1 MIYPLTNRHRQN
13 PCACFLKC
21 NGTLRFLY
29 GEGCMPRSQPCCSGR
44 PFNEACVNFDFA
56 AFLSN
61 CRDDHF
67 TSHTVV
73 RTSGKQNKT
82 KQTCETLM
90 GSLSLPPDPA
100 GEGGRFQKLLRHLC
114 ATGRAACQLEQHLV
128 SSFLVFIAVKIV
140 SASGAPHV

>member
-1 MIYPLTNRHRQN
+1 MIYPITNRLRQN
-13 PCACFLKC
+13 PCACSLKR
-21 NGTLRFLY
+21 NETLRFLY
-29 GEGCMPRSQPCCSGR
+29 GEGCMLWSRPCSFGQA
-44 PFNEACVNFDFA
+44 FNEACVNFDFA

-61 CRDDHF
+61 CQDDHF
-67 TSHTVV
+67 TSHTVL
-73 RTSGKQNKT
+73 RTPGKK
-82 KQTCETLM
+82 KCETLM
-90 GSLSLPPDPA
+90 GSLSLPPGPE

>member
-1 MIYPLTNRHRQN
+1 MIYPVTNRHRQN

-21 NGTLRFLY
+21 NETLRFLY
-29 GEGCMPRSQPCCSGR
+29 GEGCMPRSWPCCFGQA
-44 PFNEACVNFDFA
+44 FNEACVNFDFA

-73 RTSGKQNKT
+73 RTPGKK
-82 KQTCETLM
+82 KKTCETLM
-90 GSLSLPPDPA
+90 GCLSLPPGPA
-100 GEGGRFQKLLRHLC
+100 GVEGRFQKLLRHLC